1 MVFGLGTRLRVCVR
15 TTLENGI
22 QGDASLTTVAYLAA
36 MATGGEGRES
46 LVTNVGGME
55 GGVDAVP
62 WNRFLP
68 YNEMHVH
75 QHVGYSIR
83 VGLGHHFN
91 ICGNR
96 GHSGNP
102 NSTSAAQ
109 GFWPGP
115 AVPVDFPSVRPT
127 PSSDLYPACM

>member
-1 MVFGLGTRLRVCVR
+1 MTVVFGLHVCMR
-15 TTLENGI
+15 TTLENGV
-22 QGDASLTTVAYLAA
+22 QGDASLVTVAYLAA
-36 MATGGEGRES
+36 MMTGEA
-46 LVTNVGGME
+46 TNVGGME
-55 GGVDAVP
+55 GGVDVVP

-75 QHVGYSIR
+75 QHARYLIR

-91 ICGNR
+91 ICGKG
-96 GHSGNP
+96 GHPGNP
-102 NSTSAAQ
+102 NPTSAAQ

-115 AVPVDFPSVRPT
+115 AVPVDFPSVWPT